1 MNKKKMVTMIKDQQK
16 CLLEQLELFDLP
28 DLSIFLS
35 DKYLTNMMD
44 FCCGICGEGFKSK
57 SSLAAHKKVHDKDN
71 ITDVYKMSMTQL
83 KKECIN
89 KNISIIGKKK
99 DEIIQLLLKND

>member
-35 DKYLTNMMD
+35 DKYT
-44 FCCGICGEGFKSK
+44 
-57 SSLAAHKKVHDKDN
+57 
-71 ITDVYKMSMTQL
+71 
-83 KKECIN
+83 
-89 KNISIIGKKK
+89 
-99 DEIIQLLLKND
+99 